1 MFKKT
6 LLALA
11 LTATTSTAFAATI
24 TDGVDIL
31 SRQGIATEASITME
45 SASAG
50 LDILLAAEYA
60 VGDIITISVAG
71 ATIDTVLSAPLLT
84 AVITPDTADTMTLGL
99 LSSTASTMTFR
110 VTELTYDGTNSET
123 TIGATLTLS
132 GVELDTDS
140 VVASSAV
147 NVTYSAKTSTNIPLD
162 VNDTAA
168 ALTVVNQFSS
178 SVTTVL
184 NGEIDVNNDRQQ
196 FTNVGPDDATTDT
209 LVITPVDAAAVLPAL
224 EAAYT
229 GATYTVKGDFS
240 FLDVDADGVVDAGE
254 LTAVTVSTSGDD
266 TTAETL
272 NAAMDELSVV
282 VTAVTDATV
291 EVVDVEFTVA
301 GAGAGNPVLNVQD
314 FTVDSVLAYTDA
326 QAAAA
331 TVATASD
338 EVAGSWTINGSQ
350 ITFPYAPVGYSN
362 ITTQFE
368 IANSGTQNGEI
379 SVDAFDT
386 AGNDY
391 SAVLPQV
398 AEAGKL
404 TKIGFADLTTAF
416 GLSAGTKLSLTI
428 TIAAPAGDIKITGYS
443 NLNNAGRM
451 ALLSDAYEGM

>member
-24 TDGVDIL
+24 TAGSDVL
-31 SRQGIATEASITME
+31 SRQGIASETSITME
-45 SASAG
+45 SGGAG
-50 LDILLAAEYA
+50 FNILLAAEYA
-60 VGDIITISVAG
+60 VNDIITISVAG
-71 ATIDTVLSAPLLT
+71 ATIDTALSSPTLT
-84 AVITPDTADTMTLGL
+84 AVITPDTNDTMTLGL
-99 LSSTASTMTFR
+99 LSTTTSTMTFR
-110 VTELTYDGTNSET
+110 VTELTYDGNLLET
-123 TIGATLTLS
+123 TIGANLTLS
-132 GVELDTDS
+132 GVELDTAS
-140 VVASSAV
+140 VVGSSAV
-147 NVTYSAKTSTNIPLD
+147 DVTYSATTSTNIPLD
-162 VNDTAA
+162 INDTEE
-168 ALTVVNQFSS
+168 ALTVVDQFTS
-178 SVTTVL
+178 SVTTLL
-184 NGEIDVNNDRQQ
+184 NGVVDVNNDRQQ
-196 FTNVGPDDATTDT
+196 LTAGDDSTTTDT

-254 LTAVTVSTSGDD
+254 LTAVAVSTSIDD
-266 TTAETL
+266 TTVETL
-272 NAAMDELSVV
+272 NAAMDELTVV
-282 VTAVTDATV
+282 VTAETDATV

-326 QAAAA
+326 QVAAA
-331 TVATASD
+331 TVATGTD

-350 ITFPYAPVGYSN
+350 ITFPYAPVGYSH
-362 ITTQFE
+362 IITQFE

-386 AGNDY
+386 DGNDY
-391 SAVLPQV
+391 SAVLTQV

-416 GLSAGTKLSLTI
+416 GLTAGTKLSVTI